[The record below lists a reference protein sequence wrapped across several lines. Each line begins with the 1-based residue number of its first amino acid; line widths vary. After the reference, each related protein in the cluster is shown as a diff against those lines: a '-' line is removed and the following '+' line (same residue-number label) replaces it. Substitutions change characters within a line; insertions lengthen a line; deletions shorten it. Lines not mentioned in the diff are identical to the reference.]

1 MLLCAAVGIIN
12 EQHQRGKVMSK
23 QMYTVRLYT
32 ILNIIVE
39 ASHLFLNCVK
49 LTSLHLNFMPP
60 LALLK
65 LLDVVIPCFLET
77 VRTEQERQVVMA
89 VLETMNSVIKSCKE
103 EVFKNPSRLKEI
115 SHVIRDV
122 LKKKVRRWKWL
133 HKLRSLMLF

>member
-32 ILNIIVE
+32 ILNSIVE
-39 ASHLFLNCVK
+39 ASYLCVK

-65 LLDVVIPCFLET
+65 LLDMVIPCFLET

-133 HKLRSLMLF
+133 SKLRSLMLF